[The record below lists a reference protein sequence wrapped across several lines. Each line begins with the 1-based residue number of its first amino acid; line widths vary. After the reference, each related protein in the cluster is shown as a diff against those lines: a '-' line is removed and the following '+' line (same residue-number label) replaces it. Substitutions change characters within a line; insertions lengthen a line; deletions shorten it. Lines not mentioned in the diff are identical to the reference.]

1 MRHEQTTYDKIR
13 SRIQLGDIIA
23 FDGRSIYSW
32 LVRTGTGARISH
44 VGIACKTKV
53 ASYGHSIMEICES
66 VKQGEDHETGQPITG
81 VTRNRLSSRIAN
93 YNGEVYWFPLSPA
106 ARAAL
111 DYRAAISFLLSVMGR
126 PYDMPQAIQSAL
138 DFCEDR
144 LRILYAC
151 EDYSAFFCSELAA
164 AALKAGSVIQTT
176 INASET
182 TPIDLLRQPIY
193 DTTYYQLTGKPKP
206 IKL

>member
-1 MRHEQTTYDKIR
+1 MTHEQTTYDKIR

-106 ARAAL
+106 ARAAARL
-111 DYRAAISFLLSVMGR
+111 SRCHQLFALCHGPTLRHAAGHTIR
-126 PYDMPQAIQSAL
+126 P
-138 DFCEDR
+138 R
-144 LRILYAC
+144 
-151 EDYSAFFCSELAA
+151 
-164 AALKAGSVIQTT
+164 
-176 INASET
+176 
-182 TPIDLLRQPIY
+182 LLRGSPPHP
-193 DTTYYQLTGKPKP
+193 LR
-206 IKL
+206 L